1 MKTET
6 PQIET
11 LYRQVRGDQ
20 ERRLV
25 EAERRMH
32 HMGGRPLRPGFRR
45 VRSTVAS
52 WVATVVR
59 PRTRR
64 PETADWVSPTA
75 CESALTPGPRV
86 EGLR

>member
-32 HMGGRPLRPGFRR
+32 HTGGRPLRPGLRQVSR
-45 VRSTVAS
+45 TVAS
-52 WVATVVR
+52 WIAAVVR
-59 PRTRR
+59 PRTTQETAR
-64 PETADWVSPTA
+64 PEWTP
-75 CESALTPGPRV
+75 CEPVMAPGPRI

>member
-11 LYRQVRGDQ
+11 LYRQVRGDH
-20 ERRLV
+20 ERRVV
-25 EAERRMH
+25 EAERRLH
-32 HMGGRPLRPGFRR
+32 HTGGRPLRPGFRR
-45 VRSTVAS
+45 VLGTAAS
-52 WVATVVR
+52 WIATVVR

-64 PETADWVSPTA
+64 PVEADWSRPCGCDPAMTA
-75 CESALTPGPRV
+75 GPRV

>member
-1 MKTET
+1 MNAET

-20 ERRLV
+20 ERRVV

-32 HMGGRPLRPGFRR
+32 HTGGRPLRPGFRQ
-45 VRSTVAS
+45 VLGTVAS
-52 WVATVVR
+52 WIAAVVR
-59 PRTRR
+59 PRARR
-64 PETADWVSPTA
+64 ERAAEWAAPSP
-75 CESALTPGPRV
+75 CEPAMTPGPCV